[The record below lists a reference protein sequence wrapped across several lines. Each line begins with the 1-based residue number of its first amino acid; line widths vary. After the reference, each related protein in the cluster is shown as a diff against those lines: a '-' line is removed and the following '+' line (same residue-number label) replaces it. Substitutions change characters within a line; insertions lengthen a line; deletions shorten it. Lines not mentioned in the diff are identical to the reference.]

1 MTIEDAYKIVEEYYE
16 DLFVC
21 ETESNYEN
29 YNLDIASEKKQLE
42 KLVASNFK
50 NTEQNK
56 KILDEIRTENENK
69 VLCEAVQ
76 IILNNM
82 EN

>member
-1 MTIEDAYKIVEEYYE
+1 MTLEYAYKIVEKYYE

-56 KILDEIRTENENK
+56 KILDKIRTENENK

>member
-1 MTIEDAYKIVEEYYE
+1 MNLEEAYKILEEYYE

-42 KLVASNFK
+42 KLISSNFQ
-50 NTEQNK
+50 NTKHNK
-56 KILDEIRTENENK
+56 EILKEILFENENQI
-69 VLCEAVQ
+69 LCESIQV
-76 IILNNM
+76 ILNNM

>member
-1 MTIEDAYKIVEEYYE
+1 MTLEDAYKIVEEYYE

-21 ETESNYEN
+21 ETESNYGG
-29 YNLDIASEKKQLE
+29 YDLDVASEKKQLE

-56 KILDEIRTENENK
+56 KILDEIQTENENK

-82 EN
+82 GN

>member
-16 DLFVC
+16 NLYVC

-56 KILDEIRTENENK
+56 KILDEIQTENENK
-69 VLCEAVQ
+69 ILCEAVQ

-82 EN
+82 GN

>member
-1 MTIEDAYKIVEEYYE
+1 MTLEDAYKIVEEYYE

-21 ETESNYEN
+21 ETESNYEG
-29 YNLDIASEKKQLE
+29 YDLDVASEKKQLE

-56 KILDEIRTENENK
+56 IILDEIQTENENK